1 LDGKFSTEKMLSTMS
16 DIGAQLFATLEGHL
30 TMFTNG
36 ERSSTGNYALIQ
48 EPQKEF
54 HEKVKNII
62 TSLELSESS
71 ITKNQDGTPLC
82 SCEQKVVV
90 WPQISRYQS
99 SIMVLFCVIFLGYL
113 VSFFKTLLPLIPHS
127 N

>member
-1 LDGKFSTEKMLSTMS
+1 MLSTMS
-16 DIGAQLFATLEGHL
+16 DIGAQLFATLEGHI

-54 HEKVKNII
+54 HERVKNII

-71 ITKNQDGTPLC
+71 VAKNQDRTLLC
-82 SCEQKVVV
+82 SCEHK
-90 WPQISRYQS
+90 
-99 SIMVLFCVIFLGYL
+99 
-113 VSFFKTLLPLIPHS
+113 
-127 N
+127 